1 MGRGSQGIK
10 LLLFLYLLPCS
21 RICRRDSC
29 SSSRASS
36 SGGRSSSSKGPFDSL
51 PLRRKR
57 VLLYRCTLRSRIT
70 PTATWCCCTLRS
82 RITPTATWCC
92 CAGRAKLCRPLC
104 ACDPSRRPA
113 RGCLLAAMN
122 ARSAAAACQP
132 ARRYTDSK

>member
-36 SGGRSSSSKGPFDSL
+36 SGGRSSSSKGPFGSL
-51 PLRRKR
+51 PLRRRR

-70 PTATWCCCTLRS
+70 PTVWRPPHG
-82 RITPTATWCC
+82 RIHDYTVTKRQPSPAHEDEGHFVPQDEVQAVTVAHFVP
-92 CAGRAKLCRPLC
+92 RKRVAKAPFGGHRPEHPHNL
-104 ACDPSRRPA
+104 S
-113 RGCLLAAMN
+113 
-122 ARSAAAACQP
+122 
-132 ARRYTDSK
+132 